1 MVELTVRTDLIRAQ
15 IRGTSLIWQYLIF
28 FFFFGILIGIED
40 QKQFTFTKNSDLSFA
55 LGLYELSHSQS

>member
-15 IRGTSLIWQYLIF
+15 IRGTSLIWQYL

>member
-15 IRGTSLIWQYLIF
+15 IHGTSLIWQYLF

-55 LGLYELSHSQS
+55 LGLY

>member
-15 IRGTSLIWQYLIF
+15 IRGTSLIWQYLSLF
-28 FFFFGILIGIED
+28 FFFFGILIGKED

-55 LGLYELSHSQS
+55 LGVY